1 MVHLTKTEY
10 VYILSF
16 MENKTSSLAKP
27 VLAEIAQECLCLQVR
42 KTARKVTQ
50 WYDECLQPSGLRST
64 QFNLLVAIALAQ
76 MVPLT
81 RLAEVLVLDRTT
93 LARNLKPLESQ
104 ELVEVAPG
112 EDKRVRL
119 IRITARGLQLLEQAL
134 PYWREAQDQVMARLG
149 QAQWNAL
156 RADLSNL
163 ETQVP

>member
-1 MVHLTKTEY
+1 
-10 VYILSF
+10 
-16 MENKTSSLAKP
+16 MEDKTSSLAKP

-76 MVPLT
+76 RVPLT
-81 RLAEVLVLDRTT
+81 RLAEILMLDRTT

-104 ELVEVAPG
+104 GLVEVATG
-112 EDKRVRL
+112 EDKRVHL
-119 IRITARGLQLLEQAL
+119 IRVTERGHQLLEQAL
-134 PYWREAQDQVMARLG
+134 PYWREAQNQVMARLG

-156 RADLSNL
+156 RADLRNL
-163 ETQVP
+163 EAHVP